1 MHGRREPRLAS
12 GAVAQVLLA
21 NGRCVPCIIT
31 STRLDLDAVLEG
43 VRALETD
50 VTLLRTWGACPACG
64 KKNRAVLSIR

>member
-43 VRALETD
+43 LRALETD
-50 VTLLRTWGACPACG
+50 VPLLRTWGACPACG